1 MSKKETQNIEEQKE
15 KVVTKY
21 DLKMQRRAEEKAKA
35 EKEKKAS
42 LITSIVIVAALVCF
56 MASFPIRSYL
66 TVHGTYIKVA
76 GEKVSRLEF
85 DYHYNM
91 ALNNYMNQYG
101 TYLSYMGLDLTGD
114 LSTQMYSDTLSF
126 KDFFEKMAVENIIQ
140 TKALKAEAKA
150 AGFTYDA
157 TKDYEDYLN
166 YVAQAAEAAGMTEK
180 QFVQENF
187 GTYATISRLK
197 PIIMENLE
205 SSGYYN
211 SVSDEKMPSDED
223 AESYYAE
230 NKDSYDS
237 IDYRMTLINAELPTE
252 PTELADKTEEAAT
265 TESTTDSTSTD
276 ASAES
281 TTEDAAYEPSE
292 AEIAYAM
299 EQAKEEAE
307 DALKTIQTAGELHE
321 NAKRTSLSSVT
332 REWLFDESRKAG
344 DTTIIEDENNN
355 RYYVLAFEKR
365 YLDETPTVDVRAI
378 ILSNDGDVSADSV
391 LEEWQNGAATEDSFA
406 ELADKYNTASTTTSE
421 GGLFEALSVSSLS
434 DELKDWMAD
443 SSRAQGDTA
452 VIAPE
457 GESYS
462 YVLYFIGTNE
472 AEWMNSIKNTLLT
485 DIMSDYLEEI
495 TANYS
500 VEDPKNN
507 LNYLAVEAAESAAA
521 AAESESASTEI
532 DSADTTDASTE
543 SGSTDTTDASTE
555 SSSAAQ

>member
-1 MSKKETQNIEEQKE
+1 MSKKESQNIEEQKE

-21 DLKMQRRAEEKAKA
+21 DLKMKKRAEEKARAK
-35 EKEKKAS
+35 KEKQVS
-42 LITSIVIVAALVCF
+42 LITSILIVAALVCF

-66 TVHGTYIKVA
+66 TVHGTYVKVA
-76 GEKVSRLEF
+76 GENISRLEF
-85 DYHYNM
+85 DYNYNM

-114 LSTQMYSDTLSF
+114 LSTQMYSDSLTF

-166 YVAQAAEAAGMTEK
+166 YVSQAAEAAGMTEK

-187 GTYATISRLK
+187 GAYATTSRLK
-197 PIIMENLE
+197 PIVMENLE
-205 SSGYYN
+205 SSAYYD

-223 AESYYAE
+223 AENYYAE

-237 IDYRMTLINAELPTE
+237 IDYRMTVINAELPTE
-252 PTELADKTEEAAT
+252 PTDLADKTEDT
-265 TESTTDSTSTD
+265 TTTDNTTGSTSTD
-276 ASAES
+276 S
-281 TTEDAAYEPSE
+281 TTGTDTTTYEPSE

-299 EQAKEEAE
+299 EQAKAEA
-307 DALKTIQTAGELHE
+307 DTALKSIAKDGELKE
-321 NAKRTSLSSVT
+321 NAKRTSLASVT

-344 DTTIIEDENNN
+344 DTTVIEDETNN

-365 YLDETPTVDVRAI
+365 YLDETPTVDVRAV

-391 LEEWQNGAATEDSFA
+391 LEEWKSGAATEDSFA

-421 GGLFEALSVSSLS
+421 GGLFEALSVSNVS
-434 DELKDWMAD
+434 DELKDWMTD
-443 SSRAQGDTA
+443 SSRVQGDTA

-457 GESYS
+457 GESYT
-462 YVLYFIGTNE
+462 YVVYFIGTNE
-472 AEWMNSIKNTLLT
+472 AEWMKSIKNTLLT
-485 DIMSDYLEEI
+485 DIMADYLEEI

-500 VEDPKNN
+500 VEDSRNN
-507 LNYLAVEAAESAAA
+507 LNYLKVEAAESAAA
-521 AAESESASTEI
+521 AASESASAE
-532 DSADTTDASTE
+532 TDASTE

>member
-1 MSKKETQNIEEQKE
+1 MSKKESQNIEEQKE

-21 DLKMQRRAEEKAKA
+21 DLKMQKRAEEKARAK
-35 EKEKKAS
+35 KEKQVS
-42 LITSIVIVAALVCF
+42 LITSILIVAALVCF

-66 TVHGTYIKVA
+66 TVHGTYVKVA
-76 GEKVSRLEF
+76 GENISRLEF
-85 DYHYNM
+85 DYNYNM

-114 LSTQMYSDTLSF
+114 LSTQMYSDSLTF

-166 YVAQAAEAAGMTEK
+166 YVSQAAEAAGMTEK

-187 GTYATISRLK
+187 GAYATTSRLK
-197 PIIMENLE
+197 PIVMENLE
-205 SSGYYN
+205 SSAYYD

-223 AESYYAE
+223 AENYYAE

-237 IDYRMTLINAELPTE
+237 IDYRMTVINAELPTE
-252 PTELADKTEEAAT
+252 PTDLADKTEDT
-265 TESTTDSTSTD
+265 TTTDNTTGSTSTD
-276 ASAES
+276 S
-281 TTEDAAYEPSE
+281 TTGTDTTTYEPSE

-299 EQAKEEAE
+299 EQAKAEA
-307 DALKTIQTAGELHE
+307 DTALKSIAKDGELKE
-321 NAKRTSLSSVT
+321 NAKRTSLASVT

-344 DTTIIEDENNN
+344 DTTVIEDETNN

-365 YLDETPTVDVRAI
+365 YLDETPTVDVRAV

-391 LEEWQNGAATEDSFA
+391 LEEWKSGAATEDSFA

-421 GGLFEALSVSSLS
+421 GGLFEALSVSNVS
-434 DELKDWMAD
+434 DELKDWMTD
-443 SSRAQGDTA
+443 SSRVQGDTA

-457 GESYS
+457 GESYT
-462 YVLYFIGTNE
+462 YVVYFIGTNE
-472 AEWMNSIKNTLLT
+472 AEWMKSIKNTLLT
-485 DIMSDYLEEI
+485 DIMADYLEEI

-500 VEDPKNN
+500 VEDSRNN
-507 LNYLAVEAAESAAA
+507 LNYLKVEAAESAAA
-521 AAESESASTEI
+521 AASESASTE
-532 DSADTTDASTE
+532 TDASTE

>member
-1 MSKKETQNIEEQKE
+1 MSKKESQNIEEQKE

-21 DLKMQRRAEEKAKA
+21 DLKMQKRAEEKAKA
-35 EKEKKAS
+35 KKEKQVS
-42 LITSIVIVAALVCF
+42 LITSILIVAALVCF

-66 TVHGTYIKVA
+66 TVHGTYVKVA
-76 GEKVSRLEF
+76 GENISRLEF
-85 DYHYNM
+85 DYNYNM

-114 LSTQMYSDTLSF
+114 LSTQMYSDSLTF

-166 YVAQAAEAAGMTEK
+166 YVSQAAEAAGMTEK

-187 GTYATISRLK
+187 GTYATTSRLK
-197 PIIMENLE
+197 PIVMENLE
-205 SSGYYN
+205 SSAYYD

-223 AESYYAE
+223 AENYYAE

-237 IDYRMTLINAELPTE
+237 IDYRMTVINAELPTE
-252 PTELADKTEEAAT
+252 PTDLADKTEDTAT
-265 TESTTDSTSTD
+265 TDNTTGSTSTD
-276 ASAES
+276 S
-281 TTEDAAYEPSE
+281 TTGTDTTTYEPSE

-299 EQAKEEAE
+299 EQAKAEA
-307 DALKTIQTAGELHE
+307 DTALKSIAKDGELRE
-321 NAKRTSLSSVT
+321 NAKRTSLASVT

-365 YLDETPTVDVRAI
+365 YLDETPTVDVRAV

-391 LEEWQNGAATEDSFA
+391 LEEWKNGAATEDSFA

-421 GGLFEALSVSSLS
+421 GGLFEALSVSNVS
-434 DELKDWMAD
+434 DELKDWMTD
-443 SSRAQGDTA
+443 SSRVQGDTA

-457 GESYS
+457 GESYT

-472 AEWMNSIKNTLLT
+472 AEWMKSIKNTLLT
-485 DIMSDYLEEI
+485 DIMANYLEEI

-500 VEDPKNN
+500 VEDSKNN
-507 LNYLAVEAAESAAA
+507 LNYLKVDAAESAAA
-521 AAESESASTEI
+521 AASESASTE
-532 DSADTTDASTE
+532 TDASTE

>member
-1 MSKKETQNIEEQKE
+1 MSKKESQNIEEQKE

-21 DLKMQRRAEEKAKA
+21 DLKMQKRAEEKARAK
-35 EKEKKAS
+35 KEKQVS
-42 LITSIVIVAALVCF
+42 LITSILIVAALVCF

-66 TVHGTYIKVA
+66 TVHGTYVKVA
-76 GEKVSRLEF
+76 GENISRLEF
-85 DYHYNM
+85 DYNYNM

-114 LSTQMYSDTLSF
+114 LSTQMYSDSLTF

-166 YVAQAAEAAGMTEK
+166 YVSQAAEAAGMTEK

-187 GTYATISRLK
+187 GAYATTSRLK
-197 PIIMENLE
+197 PIVMENLE
-205 SSGYYN
+205 SSAYYD

-223 AESYYAE
+223 AENYYAE

-237 IDYRMTLINAELPTE
+237 IDYRMTVINAELPTE
-252 PTELADKTEEAAT
+252 PTDLADKTEDT
-265 TESTTDSTSTD
+265 TTTDNTTGSTSTD
-276 ASAES
+276 S
-281 TTEDAAYEPSE
+281 TTGTDTTTYEPSE

-299 EQAKEEAE
+299 EQAKAEA
-307 DALKTIQTAGELHE
+307 DTALKSIAKDGELKE
-321 NAKRTSLSSVT
+321 NAKRTSLASVT

-344 DTTIIEDENNN
+344 DTTVIEDENNN

-365 YLDETPTVDVRAI
+365 YLDETPTVDVRAV

-391 LEEWQNGAATEDSFA
+391 LEEWKSGAATEDSFA

-421 GGLFEALSVSSLS
+421 GGLFEALSVSNVS
-434 DELKDWMAD
+434 DELKDWMTD
-443 SSRAQGDTA
+443 SSRVNGDTA

-457 GESYS
+457 GESYT
-462 YVLYFIGTNE
+462 YVVYFIGTNE
-472 AEWMNSIKNTLLT
+472 AEWMKSIKNTLLT
-485 DIMSDYLEEI
+485 DIMADYLEEI

-500 VEDPKNN
+500 VEDSRNN
-507 LNYLAVEAAESAAA
+507 LNYLKVEAAESAAA
-521 AAESESASTEI
+521 AASESASAE
-532 DSADTTDASTE
+532 TDASTE

>member
-1 MSKKETQNIEEQKE
+1 MSKKESQNIEEQKE

-21 DLKMQRRAEEKAKA
+21 DLKMQKRAEEKARAK
-35 EKEKKAS
+35 KEKQVS
-42 LITSIVIVAALVCF
+42 LITSILIVAALVCF

-66 TVHGTYIKVA
+66 TVHGTYVKVA
-76 GEKVSRLEF
+76 GENISRLEF
-85 DYHYNM
+85 DYNYNM

-114 LSTQMYSDTLSF
+114 LSTQMYSDSLTF

-166 YVAQAAEAAGMTEK
+166 YVSQAAEAAGMTEK

-187 GTYATISRLK
+187 GAYATTSRLK
-197 PIIMENLE
+197 PIVMENLE
-205 SSGYYN
+205 SSAYYD

-223 AESYYAE
+223 AENYYAE

-237 IDYRMTLINAELPTE
+237 IDYRMTVFNAELPTE
-252 PTELADKTEEAAT
+252 PTDLADKTEDT
-265 TESTTDSTSTD
+265 TTTDNTTGSTSTD
-276 ASAES
+276 S
-281 TTEDAAYEPSE
+281 TTGTDTTTTYEPSE

-299 EQAKEEAE
+299 EQAKAEA
-307 DALKTIQTAGELHE
+307 DTALKSIAKDGELKE
-321 NAKRTSLSSVT
+321 NAKRTSLASVT

-344 DTTIIEDENNN
+344 DTTVIEDENNN

-365 YLDETPTVDVRAI
+365 YLDETPTVDVRAV

-391 LEEWQNGAATEDSFA
+391 LEEWKSGAATEDSFA

-421 GGLFEALSVSSLS
+421 GGLFEALSVSNVS
-434 DELKDWMAD
+434 DELKDWMTD
-443 SSRAQGDTA
+443 SSRVQGDTA

-457 GESYS
+457 GESYT
-462 YVLYFIGTNE
+462 YVVYFIGTNE
-472 AEWMNSIKNTLLT
+472 AEWMKSIKNTLLT
-485 DIMSDYLEEI
+485 DIMADYLEEI

-500 VEDPKNN
+500 VEDSRNN
-507 LNYLAVEAAESAAA
+507 LNYLKVEAAESAAA
-521 AAESESASTEI
+521 AASESASAE
-532 DSADTTDASTE
+532 TDASTE

>member
-1 MSKKETQNIEEQKE
+1 MSKKESQNIEEQKE

-21 DLKMQRRAEEKAKA
+21 DLKMQKRAEEKARAK
-35 EKEKKAS
+35 KEKQVS
-42 LITSIVIVAALVCF
+42 LITSILIVAALVCF

-66 TVHGTYIKVA
+66 TIHGTYVKVA
-76 GEKVSRLEF
+76 GENISRLEF
-85 DYHYNM
+85 DYNYNM

-101 TYLSYMGLDLTGD
+101 TYLSYMDLTGD
-114 LSTQMYSDTLSF
+114 LSTQMYSDSLTF

-166 YVAQAAEAAGMTEK
+166 YVSQAAEAAGMTEK

-187 GTYATISRLK
+187 GAYATTSRLK
-197 PIIMENLE
+197 PIVMENLE
-205 SSGYYN
+205 SSAYYD

-223 AESYYAE
+223 AENYYAE

-237 IDYRMTLINAELPTE
+237 IDYRMTVINAELPTE
-252 PTELADKTEEAAT
+252 PTDLADKTEDT
-265 TESTTDSTSTD
+265 TTTDNTTGSTSTD
-276 ASAES
+276 S
-281 TTEDAAYEPSE
+281 TTGTDTTTYEPSE
-292 AEIAYAM
+292 AELAYAM
-299 EQAKEEAE
+299 EQAKAEA
-307 DALKTIQTAGELHE
+307 DTALKSIAKDGELKE
-321 NAKRTSLSSVT
+321 NAKRTSLASVT
-332 REWLFDESRKAG
+332 REWLFDESRKVG
-344 DTTIIEDENNN
+344 DTTVIEDETNN

-365 YLDETPTVDVRAI
+365 YLDETPTVDVRAV

-391 LEEWQNGAATEDSFA
+391 LEEWKSGAATEDSFA

-421 GGLFEALSVSSLS
+421 GGLFEALSVSNVS
-434 DELKDWMAD
+434 DELKDWMTD
-443 SSRAQGDTA
+443 SSRVQGDTA

-457 GESYS
+457 GESYT
-462 YVLYFIGTNE
+462 YVVYFIGTNE
-472 AEWMNSIKNTLLT
+472 AEWMKSIKNTLLT
-485 DIMSDYLEEI
+485 DIMADYLEEI

-500 VEDPKNN
+500 VEDSRNN
-507 LNYLAVEAAESAAA
+507 LNYLKVEAAESAAA
-521 AAESESASTEI
+521 AASESASAE
-532 DSADTTDASTE
+532 TDASTE

>member
-1 MSKKETQNIEEQKE
+1 MSKKESQNIEEQKE

-21 DLKMQRRAEEKAKA
+21 DLKMQKRAEEKARAK
-35 EKEKKAS
+35 KEKQVS
-42 LITSIVIVAALVCF
+42 LITSILIVAALVCF

-66 TVHGTYIKVA
+66 TVHGTYVKVA
-76 GEKVSRLEF
+76 GENISRLEF
-85 DYHYNM
+85 DYNYNM

-114 LSTQMYSDTLSF
+114 LSTQMYSDSLTF

-166 YVAQAAEAAGMTEK
+166 YVSQAAEAAGMTEK

-187 GTYATISRLK
+187 GAYATTSRLK
-197 PIIMENLE
+197 PIVMENLE
-205 SSGYYN
+205 SSAYYD
-211 SVSDEKMPSDED
+211 SVSDGKMPSDED
-223 AESYYAE
+223 AENYYAE

-237 IDYRMTLINAELPTE
+237 IDYRMTVINAELPTE
-252 PTELADKTEEAAT
+252 PTDLADKTEDT
-265 TESTTDSTSTD
+265 TTTDNTTGSTSTD
-276 ASAES
+276 S
-281 TTEDAAYEPSE
+281 TTGTDTTTYEPSE

-299 EQAKEEAE
+299 EQAKAEA
-307 DALKTIQTAGELHE
+307 DTALKSIAKDGELKE
-321 NAKRTSLSSVT
+321 NAKRTSLASVT

-344 DTTIIEDENNN
+344 DTTVIEDETNN

-365 YLDETPTVDVRAI
+365 YLDETPTVDVRAV

-391 LEEWQNGAATEDSFA
+391 LEEWKSGAATEDSFA
-406 ELADKYNTASTTTSE
+406 ELADKYNTASATTSE
-421 GGLFEALSVSSLS
+421 GGLFEALSVSNVS
-434 DELKDWMAD
+434 DELKDWMTD
-443 SSRAQGDTA
+443 SSRVQGDTA

-457 GESYS
+457 GESYT
-462 YVLYFIGTNE
+462 YVVYFIGTNE
-472 AEWMNSIKNTLLT
+472 AEWMKSIKNTLLT
-485 DIMSDYLEEI
+485 DIMADYLEEI

-500 VEDPKNN
+500 VEDSRNN
-507 LNYLAVEAAESAAA
+507 LNYLKVEAAESAAA
-521 AAESESASTEI
+521 AASESASAE
-532 DSADTTDASTE
+532 TDASTE

>member
-1 MSKKETQNIEEQKE
+1 MSKKESQNIEEQKE
-15 KVVTKY
+15 KAVTKY
-21 DLKMQRRAEEKAKA
+21 DLKMQKRAEEKARAK
-35 EKEKKAS
+35 KEKQVS
-42 LITSIVIVAALVCF
+42 LITSILIVAALVCF

-66 TVHGTYIKVA
+66 TVHGTYVKVA
-76 GEKVSRLEF
+76 GENISRLEF
-85 DYHYNM
+85 DYNYNM

-114 LSTQMYSDTLSF
+114 LSTQMYSDSLTF

-166 YVAQAAEAAGMTEK
+166 YVSQAAEAAGMTEK

-187 GTYATISRLK
+187 GAYATTSRLK
-197 PIIMENLE
+197 PIVMENLE
-205 SSGYYN
+205 SSAYYD

-223 AESYYAE
+223 AENYYAE

-237 IDYRMTLINAELPTE
+237 IDYRMTVINAELPTE
-252 PTELADKTEEAAT
+252 PTDLADKTEDT
-265 TESTTDSTSTD
+265 TTTDNTTGSTSTD
-276 ASAES
+276 S
-281 TTEDAAYEPSE
+281 TTGTDTTTYEPSE

-299 EQAKEEAE
+299 EQAKAEA
-307 DALKTIQTAGELHE
+307 DTALKSIAKDGELKE
-321 NAKRTSLSSVT
+321 NAKRTSLASVT

-344 DTTIIEDENNN
+344 DTTVIEDETNN

-365 YLDETPTVDVRAI
+365 YLDETPTVDVRAV

-391 LEEWQNGAATEDSFA
+391 LEEWKSGVATEDSFA

-421 GGLFEALSVSSLS
+421 GGLFEALSVSNVS
-434 DELKDWMAD
+434 DELKDWMTD
-443 SSRAQGDTA
+443 SSRVQGDTA

-457 GESYS
+457 GESYT
-462 YVLYFIGTNE
+462 YVVYFIGTNE
-472 AEWMNSIKNTLLT
+472 AEWMKSIKNTLLT
-485 DIMSDYLEEI
+485 DIMADYLEEI

-500 VEDPKNN
+500 VEDSRNN
-507 LNYLAVEAAESAAA
+507 LNYLKVEAAESAAA
-521 AAESESASTEI
+521 AASESASAE
-532 DSADTTDASTE
+532 TDASTE

>member
-1 MSKKETQNIEEQKE
+1 MSKKESQNIEEQKE
-15 KVVTKY
+15 KAVTKY
-21 DLKMQRRAEEKAKA
+21 DLKMQKRAEEKARAK
-35 EKEKKAS
+35 KEKQVS
-42 LITSIVIVAALVCF
+42 LITSILIVAALVCF

-66 TVHGTYIKVA
+66 TVHGTYVKVA
-76 GEKVSRLEF
+76 GENISRLEF
-85 DYHYNM
+85 DYNYNM

-114 LSTQMYSDTLSF
+114 LSTQMYSDSLTF

-166 YVAQAAEAAGMTEK
+166 YVSQAAEAAGMTEK

-187 GTYATISRLK
+187 GAYATTSRLK
-197 PIIMENLE
+197 PIVMENLE
-205 SSGYYN
+205 SSAYYD

-223 AESYYAE
+223 AENYYAE

-237 IDYRMTLINAELPTE
+237 IDYRMTVINAELPTE
-252 PTELADKTEEAAT
+252 PTDLADKTEDT
-265 TESTTDSTSTD
+265 TTTDNTTGSTSTD
-276 ASAES
+276 S
-281 TTEDAAYEPSE
+281 TTGTDTTTYEPSE

-299 EQAKEEAE
+299 EQAKAEA
-307 DALKTIQTAGELHE
+307 DTALKSIAKDGELKE
-321 NAKRTSLSSVT
+321 NAKRTSLASVT

-344 DTTIIEDENNN
+344 DTTVIEDETNN

-365 YLDETPTVDVRAI
+365 YLDETPTVDVRAV

-391 LEEWQNGAATEDSFA
+391 LEEWKSGAATEDSFA

-421 GGLFEALSVSSLS
+421 GGLFEALSVSNVS
-434 DELKDWMAD
+434 DELKDWMTD
-443 SSRAQGDTA
+443 TSRVQGDTA

-457 GESYS
+457 GESYT
-462 YVLYFIGTNE
+462 YVVYFIGTNE
-472 AEWMNSIKNTLLT
+472 AEWMKSIKNTLLT
-485 DIMSDYLEEI
+485 DIMADYLEEI

-500 VEDPKNN
+500 VEDSRNN
-507 LNYLAVEAAESAAA
+507 LNYLKVEAAESAAA
-521 AAESESASTEI
+521 AASESASAE
-532 DSADTTDASTE
+532 TDASTE

>member
-1 MSKKETQNIEEQKE
+1 MSKKESQNIEEQKE

-21 DLKMQRRAEEKAKA
+21 DLKMQKRAEEKARAK
-35 EKEKKAS
+35 KEKQVS
-42 LITSIVIVAALVCF
+42 LITSILIVAALVCF

-66 TVHGTYIKVA
+66 TVHGTYVKVA
-76 GEKVSRLEF
+76 GENISRLEF
-85 DYHYNM
+85 DYNYNM

-114 LSTQMYSDTLSF
+114 LSTQMYSDSLTF

-166 YVAQAAEAAGMTEK
+166 YVSQAAEAAGMTEK

-187 GTYATISRLK
+187 GAYATTSRLK
-197 PIIMENLE
+197 PIVMENLE
-205 SSGYYN
+205 SSAYYD

-223 AESYYAE
+223 AENYYAE

-237 IDYRMTLINAELPTE
+237 IDYRMTVINAELPTE
-252 PTELADKTEEAAT
+252 PTDLADKTEDT
-265 TESTTDSTSTD
+265 TTTDNTTGSTSTD
-276 ASAES
+276 S
-281 TTEDAAYEPSE
+281 TTGTDTTTYEPSE

-299 EQAKEEAE
+299 EQAKAEA
-307 DALKTIQTAGELHE
+307 DTALKSIAKDGELKE
-321 NAKRTSLSSVT
+321 NAKRTSLASVT

-344 DTTIIEDENNN
+344 DTTVIEDETNN

-365 YLDETPTVDVRAI
+365 YLDETPTVDVRAV

-391 LEEWQNGAATEDSFA
+391 LEEWKSGAATEDSFA

-421 GGLFEALSVSSLS
+421 GGLFEALSVSNVS
-434 DELKDWMAD
+434 DELKDWMTD
-443 SSRAQGDTA
+443 SSRVQGDTA

-457 GESYS
+457 GESYT
-462 YVLYFIGTNE
+462 YVVYFIGTNE
-472 AEWMNSIKNTLLT
+472 AEWMKSIKNTLLT
-485 DIMSDYLEEI
+485 DIMADYLEEI

-500 VEDPKNN
+500 VEDSRNN
-507 LNYLAVEAAESAAA
+507 LNYLKVEAAESAAA
-521 AAESESASTEI
+521 AASESASAE
-532 DSADTTDASTE
+532 TDASTE
-543 SGSTDTTDASTE
+543 SGSADTTDASTE

>member
-1 MSKKETQNIEEQKE
+1 MSKKESQNIEEQKE
-15 KVVTKY
+15 KAVTKY
-21 DLKMQRRAEEKAKA
+21 DLKMQKRAEEKARAK
-35 EKEKKAS
+35 KEKQIS
-42 LITSIVIVAALVCF
+42 LITSILIVAALVCF

-66 TVHGTYIKVA
+66 TVHGTYVKVA
-76 GEKVSRLEF
+76 GENISRLEF
-85 DYHYNM
+85 DYNYNM

-114 LSTQMYSDTLSF
+114 LSTQMYSDSLTF

-166 YVAQAAEAAGMTEK
+166 YVSQAAEAAGMTEK

-187 GTYATISRLK
+187 GAYATTSRLK
-197 PIIMENLE
+197 PIVMENLE
-205 SSGYYN
+205 SSAYYD

-223 AESYYAE
+223 AENYYAE

-237 IDYRMTLINAELPTE
+237 IDYRMTVINAELPTE
-252 PTELADKTEEAAT
+252 PTDLADKTEDT
-265 TESTTDSTSTD
+265 TTTDNTTGSTSTD
-276 ASAES
+276 S
-281 TTEDAAYEPSE
+281 TTGTDTTTYEPSE

-299 EQAKEEAE
+299 EQAKAEA
-307 DALKTIQTAGELHE
+307 DTALKSIAKDGELKE
-321 NAKRTSLSSVT
+321 NAKRTSLASVT

-344 DTTIIEDENNN
+344 DTTVIEDETNN

-365 YLDETPTVDVRAI
+365 YLDETPTVDVRAV

-391 LEEWQNGAATEDSFA
+391 LEEWKSGAATEDSFA

-421 GGLFEALSVSSLS
+421 GGLFEALSVSNVS
-434 DELKDWMAD
+434 DELKDWMTD
-443 SSRAQGDTA
+443 SSRVQGDTA

-457 GESYS
+457 GESYT
-462 YVLYFIGTNE
+462 YVVYFIGTNE
-472 AEWMNSIKNTLLT
+472 AEWMKSIKNTLLT
-485 DIMSDYLEEI
+485 DIMADYLEEI

-500 VEDPKNN
+500 VEDSRNN
-507 LNYLAVEAAESAAA
+507 LNYLKVEAAESAAA
-521 AAESESASTEI
+521 AASESASAE
-532 DSADTTDASTE
+532 TDASTE

>member
-1 MSKKETQNIEEQKE
+1 MSKKESQNIEEQKE

-21 DLKMQRRAEEKAKA
+21 DLKMQKRAEEKARAK
-35 EKEKKAS
+35 KEKQVS
-42 LITSIVIVAALVCF
+42 LITSILIVAALVCF

-66 TVHGTYIKVA
+66 TVHGTYVKVA
-76 GEKVSRLEF
+76 GENISRLEF
-85 DYHYNM
+85 DYNYNM

-114 LSTQMYSDTLSF
+114 LSTQMYSDSLTF

-166 YVAQAAEAAGMTEK
+166 YVSQAAEAAGMTEK

-187 GTYATISRLK
+187 GAYATTSRLK
-197 PIIMENLE
+197 PIVMENLE
-205 SSGYYN
+205 SSAYYD

-223 AESYYAE
+223 AENYYAE

-237 IDYRMTLINAELPTE
+237 IDYRMTVINAELPTE
-252 PTELADKTEEAAT
+252 PTDLADKTEDT
-265 TESTTDSTSTD
+265 TTTDNTTGSTSTD
-276 ASAES
+276 S
-281 TTEDAAYEPSE
+281 TTGTDTTTYEPSE

-299 EQAKEEAE
+299 EQAKAEA
-307 DALKTIQTAGELHE
+307 DTALKSIAKDGELKE
-321 NAKRTSLSSVT
+321 NAKRTSLASVT

-344 DTTIIEDENNN
+344 DTTVIEDETNN

-365 YLDETPTVDVRAI
+365 YLDETPTVDVRAV

-391 LEEWQNGAATEDSFA
+391 LEEWKSGAATEDSFA

-421 GGLFEALSVSSLS
+421 GGLFEALSVGNVS
-434 DELKDWMAD
+434 DELKDWMTD
-443 SSRAQGDTA
+443 SSRVQGDTA

-457 GESYS
+457 GESYT
-462 YVLYFIGTNE
+462 YVVYFIGTNE
-472 AEWMNSIKNTLLT
+472 AEWMKSIKNTLLT
-485 DIMSDYLEEI
+485 DIMADYLEEI

-500 VEDPKNN
+500 VEDSRNN
-507 LNYLAVEAAESAAA
+507 LNYLKVEAAESAAA
-521 AAESESASTEI
+521 AASESASTE
-532 DSADTTDASTE
+532 TDASTE

>member
-1 MSKKETQNIEEQKE
+1 MSKKESQNIEEQKE
-15 KVVTKY
+15 KAVTKY
-21 DLKMQRRAEEKAKA
+21 DLKMQKRAEEKARAK
-35 EKEKKAS
+35 KEKQVS
-42 LITSIVIVAALVCF
+42 LITSILIVAALVCF

-66 TVHGTYIKVA
+66 TVHGTYVKVA
-76 GEKVSRLEF
+76 GENISRLEF
-85 DYHYNM
+85 DYNYNM

-114 LSTQMYSDTLSF
+114 LSTQMYSDSLTF

-166 YVAQAAEAAGMTEK
+166 YVSQAAEAAGMTEK

-187 GTYATISRLK
+187 GAYATTSRLK
-197 PIIMENLE
+197 PIVMENLE
-205 SSGYYN
+205 SSAYYD

-223 AESYYAE
+223 AENYYAE

-237 IDYRMTLINAELPTE
+237 IDYRMTVINAELPTE
-252 PTELADKTEEAAT
+252 PTDLADKTEDT
-265 TESTTDSTSTD
+265 TTTDNTTGSTSTD
-276 ASAES
+276 S
-281 TTEDAAYEPSE
+281 TTGTDTTTYEPSE

-299 EQAKEEAE
+299 EQAKAEA
-307 DALKTIQTAGELHE
+307 DTALKSIAKDGELKE
-321 NAKRTSLSSVT
+321 NAKRTSLASVT

-344 DTTIIEDENNN
+344 DTTVIEDETNN

-365 YLDETPTVDVRAI
+365 YLDETPTVDVRAV

-391 LEEWQNGAATEDSFA
+391 LEEWKSGAATEDSFA

-421 GGLFEALSVSSLS
+421 GGLFEALSVSNVS
-434 DELKDWMAD
+434 DELKDWMTD
-443 SSRAQGDTA
+443 TSRVQGDTA

-457 GESYS
+457 GESYT
-462 YVLYFIGTNE
+462 YVVYFIGTNE
-472 AEWMNSIKNTLLT
+472 AEWMKNIKNTLLT
-485 DIMSDYLEEI
+485 DIMADYLEEI

-500 VEDPKNN
+500 VEDSKNN
-507 LNYLAVEAAESAAA
+507 LNYLRVEAAESAAA
-521 AAESESASTEI
+521 AASESASAE
-532 DSADTTDASTE
+532 TDASTE
-543 SGSTDTTDASTE
+543 SGSADTTDASTE

>member
-1 MSKKETQNIEEQKE
+1 MSKKESQNIEEQKE

-21 DLKMQRRAEEKAKA
+21 DLKMQKRAEEKARAK
-35 EKEKKAS
+35 KEKQVS
-42 LITSIVIVAALVCF
+42 LITSILIVAALVCF

-66 TVHGTYIKVA
+66 TVHGTYVKVA
-76 GEKVSRLEF
+76 GENISRLEF
-85 DYHYNM
+85 DYNYNM

-114 LSTQMYSDTLSF
+114 LSTQMYSDSLTF

-166 YVAQAAEAAGMTEK
+166 YVSQAAEAAGMTEK

-187 GTYATISRLK
+187 GAYATTSRLK
-197 PIIMENLE
+197 PIVMENLE
-205 SSGYYN
+205 SSAYYD

-223 AESYYAE
+223 AENYYAE

-237 IDYRMTLINAELPTE
+237 IDYRMTVINAELPTE
-252 PTELADKTEEAAT
+252 PTDLADKTEDT
-265 TESTTDSTSTD
+265 TTTDNTTGSTSTD
-276 ASAES
+276 S
-281 TTEDAAYEPSE
+281 TTGTDTTTYEPSE

-299 EQAKEEAE
+299 EQAKAEA
-307 DALKTIQTAGELHE
+307 DTALKSIAKDGELKE
-321 NAKRTSLSSVT
+321 NAKRTSLASVT

-344 DTTIIEDENNN
+344 DTTVIEDETNN

-365 YLDETPTVDVRAI
+365 YLDETPTVDVRAV

-391 LEEWQNGAATEDSFA
+391 LEEWKSGAATEDSFA
-406 ELADKYNTASTTTSE
+406 ELADKYNTASATTSE
-421 GGLFEALSVSSLS
+421 GGLFEALSVSNVS
-434 DELKDWMAD
+434 DELKDWMTD
-443 SSRAQGDTA
+443 SSRVQGDTA

-457 GESYS
+457 GESYT
-462 YVLYFIGTNE
+462 YVVYFIGTNE
-472 AEWMNSIKNTLLT
+472 AEWMKSIKNTLLT
-485 DIMSDYLEEI
+485 DIMADYLEEI

-500 VEDPKNN
+500 VEDSRNN
-507 LNYLAVEAAESAAA
+507 LNYLKVEAAESAAA
-521 AAESESASTEI
+521 AASESASAE
-532 DSADTTDASTE
+532 TDASTE

>member
-1 MSKKETQNIEEQKE
+1 MSKKESQNIEEQKE

-21 DLKMQRRAEEKAKA
+21 DLKMQKRAEEKARAK
-35 EKEKKAS
+35 KEKQVS
-42 LITSIVIVAALVCF
+42 LITSILIVAALVCF

-66 TVHGTYIKVA
+66 TVHGTYVKVA
-76 GEKVSRLEF
+76 GENISRLEF
-85 DYHYNM
+85 DYNYNM

-114 LSTQMYSDTLSF
+114 LSTQMYSDSLTF

-166 YVAQAAEAAGMTEK
+166 YVSQAAEAAGMTEK

-187 GTYATISRLK
+187 GAYATTSRLK
-197 PIIMENLE
+197 PIVMENLE
-205 SSGYYN
+205 SSAYYD

-223 AESYYAE
+223 AENYYAE

-237 IDYRMTLINAELPTE
+237 IDYRMTVINAELPTE
-252 PTELADKTEEAAT
+252 PTDLADKTEDT
-265 TESTTDSTSTD
+265 TTTDNTTDSTSTD
-276 ASAES
+276 S
-281 TTEDAAYEPSE
+281 TTGTDTTTYEPSE

-299 EQAKEEAE
+299 EQAKAEA
-307 DALKTIQTAGELHE
+307 DTALKSIAKDGELKE
-321 NAKRTSLSSVT
+321 NAKRTSLASVT

-344 DTTIIEDENNN
+344 DTTVIEDETNN

-365 YLDETPTVDVRAI
+365 YLDETPTVDVRTV
-378 ILSNDGDVSADSV
+378 ILSNDGDVSGDSV
-391 LEEWQNGAATEDSFA
+391 LEEWKSGAATEDSFA
-406 ELADKYNTASTTTSE
+406 ELADKYNTASATTSE
-421 GGLFEALSVSSLS
+421 GGLFEALSVSNVS
-434 DELKDWMAD
+434 DELKDWMTD
-443 SSRAQGDTA
+443 SSRVQGDTA

-457 GESYS
+457 GESYT
-462 YVLYFIGTNE
+462 YVVYFIGTNE
-472 AEWMNSIKNTLLT
+472 AEWMKSIKNTLLT
-485 DIMSDYLEEI
+485 DIMADYLEEI

-500 VEDPKNN
+500 VEDSRNN
-507 LNYLAVEAAESAAA
+507 LNYLKVEAAESAAA
-521 AAESESASTEI
+521 AANESASAE
-532 DSADTTDASTE
+532 TDASTE

>member
-1 MSKKETQNIEEQKE
+1 MSKKESQNIEEQKE

-21 DLKMQRRAEEKAKA
+21 DLKMQKRAEEKARAK
-35 EKEKKAS
+35 KEKQVS
-42 LITSIVIVAALVCF
+42 LITSILIVAALVCF

-66 TVHGTYIKVA
+66 TVHGTYVKVA
-76 GEKVSRLEF
+76 GENISRLEF
-85 DYHYNM
+85 DYNYNM

-114 LSTQMYSDTLSF
+114 LSTQMYSDSLTF

-166 YVAQAAEAAGMTEK
+166 YVSQAAEAAGMTEK

-187 GTYATISRLK
+187 GAYATTSRLK
-197 PIIMENLE
+197 PIVMENLE
-205 SSGYYN
+205 SSAYYD

-223 AESYYAE
+223 AENYYAE

-237 IDYRMTLINAELPTE
+237 IDYRMTVINAELPTE
-252 PTELADKTEEAAT
+252 PTDLADKTEDT
-265 TESTTDSTSTD
+265 TTTDNTTGSTSTD
-276 ASAES
+276 S
-281 TTEDAAYEPSE
+281 TTGTDTTTYEPSE

-299 EQAKEEAE
+299 EQAKAEA
-307 DALKTIQTAGELHE
+307 DTALKSIAKDGELKE
-321 NAKRTSLSSVT
+321 NAKRTSLASVT

-344 DTTIIEDENNN
+344 DTTVIEDETNN

-365 YLDETPTVDVRAI
+365 YLDETPTVDVRAV

-391 LEEWQNGAATEDSFA
+391 LEEWKSGAATEDSFA

-421 GGLFEALSVSSLS
+421 GGLFEALSVSNVS
-434 DELKDWMAD
+434 DELKDWMTD
-443 SSRAQGDTA
+443 SSRVQGDTA

-457 GESYS
+457 GESYT
-462 YVLYFIGTNE
+462 YVVYFIGTNE
-472 AEWMNSIKNTLLT
+472 AEWMKSIKNTLLT
-485 DIMSDYLEEI
+485 DIMADYLEEI

-500 VEDPKNN
+500 VEDSRNN
-507 LNYLAVEAAESAAA
+507 LNYLKVEAAESAAA
-521 AAESESASTEI
+521 AANESASAE
-532 DSADTTDASTE
+532 TDASTE

>member
-1 MSKKETQNIEEQKE
+1 MSKKESQNIEEQKE

-21 DLKMQRRAEEKAKA
+21 DLKMQKRAEEKARAK
-35 EKEKKAS
+35 KEKQVS
-42 LITSIVIVAALVCF
+42 LITSILIVAALVCF

-66 TVHGTYIKVA
+66 TVHGTYVKVA
-76 GEKVSRLEF
+76 GENISRLEF
-85 DYHYNM
+85 DYNYNM

-114 LSTQMYSDTLSF
+114 LSTQMYSDSLTF

-166 YVAQAAEAAGMTEK
+166 YVSRAAEAAGMTEK

-187 GTYATISRLK
+187 GAYATTSRLK
-197 PIIMENLE
+197 PIVMENLE
-205 SSGYYN
+205 SSAYYD
-211 SVSDEKMPSDED
+211 SVSDGKMPSDED
-223 AESYYAE
+223 AENYYAE

-237 IDYRMTLINAELPTE
+237 IDYRMTVINAELPTE
-252 PTELADKTEEAAT
+252 PTDLADKTEDT
-265 TESTTDSTSTD
+265 TTTDNTTGSTSTD
-276 ASAES
+276 S
-281 TTEDAAYEPSE
+281 TTGTDTTTYEPSE

-299 EQAKEEAE
+299 EQAKAEA
-307 DALKTIQTAGELHE
+307 DTALKSIAKDGELKE
-321 NAKRTSLSSVT
+321 NAKRTSLASVT

-344 DTTIIEDENNN
+344 DTTVIEDENNN

-365 YLDETPTVDVRAI
+365 YLDETPTVDVRAV

-391 LEEWQNGAATEDSFA
+391 LEEWKSGAATEDSFA

-421 GGLFEALSVSSLS
+421 GGLFEALSVSNVS
-434 DELKDWMAD
+434 DELKDWMTD
-443 SSRAQGDTA
+443 SSRVNGDTA

-457 GESYS
+457 GESYT
-462 YVLYFIGTNE
+462 YVVYFIGTNE
-472 AEWMNSIKNTLLT
+472 AEWMKSIKNTLLT
-485 DIMSDYLEEI
+485 DIMADYLEEI

-500 VEDPKNN
+500 VEDSRNN
-507 LNYLAVEAAESAAA
+507 LNYLKVEAAESAAVA
-521 AAESESASTEI
+521 ASESASAE
-532 DSADTTDASTE
+532 TDASTE

>member
-1 MSKKETQNIEEQKE
+1 MSKKESQNIEEQKE

-21 DLKMQRRAEEKAKA
+21 DLKMQKRAEEKARAK
-35 EKEKKAS
+35 KEKQVS
-42 LITSIVIVAALVCF
+42 LITSILIVAALICF

-66 TVHGTYIKVA
+66 TVHGTYVKVA
-76 GEKVSRLEF
+76 GENISRLEF
-85 DYHYNM
+85 DYNYNM

-114 LSTQMYSDTLSF
+114 LSTQMYSDSLTF

-166 YVAQAAEAAGMTEK
+166 YVSQAAEAAGMTEK

-187 GTYATISRLK
+187 GAYATTSRLK
-197 PIIMENLE
+197 PIVMENLE
-205 SSGYYN
+205 SSAYYD

-223 AESYYAE
+223 AENYYAE

-237 IDYRMTLINAELPTE
+237 IDYRMTVINAELPTE
-252 PTELADKTEEAAT
+252 PTDLADKTEDT
-265 TESTTDSTSTD
+265 TTTDNTTGSTSTD
-276 ASAES
+276 S
-281 TTEDAAYEPSE
+281 TTGTDTTTYEPSE

-299 EQAKEEAE
+299 EQAKAEA
-307 DALKTIQTAGELHE
+307 DTALKSIAKDGELKE
-321 NAKRTSLSSVT
+321 NAKRTSLASVT

-344 DTTIIEDENNN
+344 DTTVIEDETNN

-365 YLDETPTVDVRAI
+365 YLDETPTVDVRAV

-391 LEEWQNGAATEDSFA
+391 LEEWKSGAATEDSFA
-406 ELADKYNTASTTTSE
+406 ELADKYNTASATTSE
-421 GGLFEALSVSSLS
+421 GGLFEALSVSNVS
-434 DELKDWMAD
+434 DELKDWMTD
-443 SSRAQGDTA
+443 SSRVQGDTA

-457 GESYS
+457 GESYT
-462 YVLYFIGTNE
+462 YVVYFIGTNE
-472 AEWMNSIKNTLLT
+472 AEWMKSIKNTLLA
-485 DIMSDYLEEI
+485 DIMADYLEEI

-500 VEDPKNN
+500 VEDSRNN
-507 LNYLAVEAAESAAA
+507 LNYLKVEAAESAAA
-521 AAESESASTEI
+521 AASESASAE
-532 DSADTTDASTE
+532 TDASTE

>member
-1 MSKKETQNIEEQKE
+1 MSKKESQNIEEQKE

-21 DLKMQRRAEEKAKA
+21 DLKMQKRAEEKARAK
-35 EKEKKAS
+35 KEKQVS
-42 LITSIVIVAALVCF
+42 LITSILIVAALVCF

-66 TVHGTYIKVA
+66 TVHGTYVKVA
-76 GEKVSRLEF
+76 GENISRLEF
-85 DYHYNM
+85 DYNYNM

-114 LSTQMYSDTLSF
+114 LSTQMYSDSLTF

-166 YVAQAAEAAGMTEK
+166 YVSQAAEAAGMTEK

-187 GTYATISRLK
+187 GAYATASRLK
-197 PIIMENLE
+197 PIVMENLE
-205 SSGYYN
+205 SSAYYD

-223 AESYYAE
+223 AENYYAE

-237 IDYRMTLINAELPTE
+237 IDYRMTVINAELPTE
-252 PTELADKTEEAAT
+252 PTDLADKTEDT
-265 TESTTDSTSTD
+265 TTTDNTTGSTSTD
-276 ASAES
+276 S
-281 TTEDAAYEPSE
+281 TTGTDTTTYEPSE

-299 EQAKEEAE
+299 EQAKAEA
-307 DALKTIQTAGELHE
+307 DTALKSIAKDGELKE
-321 NAKRTSLSSVT
+321 NAKRTSLASVT

-344 DTTIIEDENNN
+344 DTTVIEDEANN

-365 YLDETPTVDVRAI
+365 YLDETPTVDVRAV

-391 LEEWQNGAATEDSFA
+391 LEEWKSGAATEDSFA

-421 GGLFEALSVSSLS
+421 GGLFEALSVSNVS
-434 DELKDWMAD
+434 DELKDWMTD
-443 SSRAQGDTA
+443 TSRVQGDTA

-457 GESYS
+457 GESYT
-462 YVLYFIGTNE
+462 YVVYFIGTNE
-472 AEWMNSIKNTLLT
+472 AEWMKSIKNTLLT
-485 DIMSDYLEEI
+485 DIMADYLEEI

-500 VEDPKNN
+500 VEDSRNN
-507 LNYLAVEAAESAAA
+507 LNYLKVEAAESAAA
-521 AAESESASTEI
+521 AASESASAE
-532 DSADTTDASTE
+532 TDASTE
-543 SGSTDTTDASTE
+543 SGSADTTDASTE

>member
-1 MSKKETQNIEEQKE
+1 MSKKESQNIEEQKE

-21 DLKMQRRAEEKAKA
+21 DLKMQKRAEEKTRAK
-35 EKEKKAS
+35 KEKQVS
-42 LITSIVIVAALVCF
+42 LITSILIVAALVCF

-66 TVHGTYIKVA
+66 TVHGTYVKVA
-76 GEKVSRLEF
+76 GENISRLEF
-85 DYHYNM
+85 DYNYNM

-114 LSTQMYSDTLSF
+114 LSTQMYSDSLTF

-166 YVAQAAEAAGMTEK
+166 YVSQAAEAAGMTEK

-187 GTYATISRLK
+187 GAYATTSRLK
-197 PIIMENLE
+197 PIVMENLE
-205 SSGYYN
+205 SSAYYD

-223 AESYYAE
+223 AENYYAE

-237 IDYRMTLINAELPTE
+237 IDYRMTVINAELPTE
-252 PTELADKTEEAAT
+252 PTDLADKTEDT
-265 TESTTDSTSTD
+265 TTTDNTTGSTSTD
-276 ASAES
+276 S
-281 TTEDAAYEPSE
+281 TTGTDTTTYEPSE

-299 EQAKEEAE
+299 EQAKAEA
-307 DALKTIQTAGELHE
+307 DTALKSIAKDGELKE
-321 NAKRTSLSSVT
+321 NAKRTSLASVT

-344 DTTIIEDENNN
+344 DTTVIEDETNN

-365 YLDETPTVDVRAI
+365 YLDETPTVDVRAV

-391 LEEWQNGAATEDSFA
+391 LEEWKSGAATEDSFA

-421 GGLFEALSVSSLS
+421 GGLFEALSVSNVS
-434 DELKDWMAD
+434 DELKDWMTD
-443 SSRAQGDTA
+443 SSRVQGDTA
-452 VIAPE
+452 VIVPE
-457 GESYS
+457 GESYT
-462 YVLYFIGTNE
+462 YVVYFIGTNE
-472 AEWMNSIKNTLLT
+472 AEWMKSIKNTLLT
-485 DIMSDYLEEI
+485 DIMADYLEEI

-500 VEDPKNN
+500 VEDSRNN
-507 LNYLAVEAAESAAA
+507 LNYLKVEAAESAAA
-521 AAESESASTEI
+521 AASESASAE
-532 DSADTTDASTE
+532 TDASTE

>member
-1 MSKKETQNIEEQKE
+1 MSKKESQNIEEQKE
-15 KVVTKY
+15 KAVTKY
-21 DLKMQRRAEEKAKA
+21 DLKMQKRAEEKARAK
-35 EKEKKAS
+35 KEKQVS
-42 LITSIVIVAALVCF
+42 LITSILIVAALVCF

-66 TVHGTYIKVA
+66 TVHGTYVKVA
-76 GEKVSRLEF
+76 GENISRLEF
-85 DYHYNM
+85 DYNYNM

-114 LSTQMYSDTLSF
+114 LSTQMYSDSLTF

-166 YVAQAAEAAGMTEK
+166 YVSQAAEAAGMTEK

-187 GTYATISRLK
+187 GAYATTSRLK
-197 PIIMENLE
+197 PIVMENLE
-205 SSGYYN
+205 SSAYYD

-223 AESYYAE
+223 AENYYAE

-237 IDYRMTLINAELPTE
+237 IDYRMTVINAELPTE
-252 PTELADKTEEAAT
+252 PTDLADKTEDT
-265 TESTTDSTSTD
+265 TTTDNTTGSTSTD
-276 ASAES
+276 S
-281 TTEDAAYEPSE
+281 TTGTDTTTYEPSE

-299 EQAKEEAE
+299 EQAKAEA
-307 DALKTIQTAGELHE
+307 DTALKSIAKDGELKE
-321 NAKRTSLSSVT
+321 NAKRTSLASVT

-344 DTTIIEDENNN
+344 DTTVIEDETNN

-365 YLDETPTVDVRAI
+365 YLDETPTVDVRAV

-391 LEEWQNGAATEDSFA
+391 LEEWKSGAATEDSFA

-421 GGLFEALSVSSLS
+421 GGLFEALSVSNVS
-434 DELKDWMAD
+434 DELKDWMTD
-443 SSRAQGDTA
+443 SSRVQGDTA

-457 GESYS
+457 GESYT
-462 YVLYFIGTNE
+462 YVVYFIGTNE
-472 AEWMNSIKNTLLT
+472 AEWMKSIKNTLLT
-485 DIMSDYLEEI
+485 DIMADYLEEI

-500 VEDPKNN
+500 VEDSRNN
-507 LNYLAVEAAESAAA
+507 LNYLKVEAAESAAA
-521 AAESESASTEI
+521 AASESASAET
-532 DSADTTDASTE
+532 DTSTE

>member
-1 MSKKETQNIEEQKE
+1 MSKKESQNIEEQKE
-15 KVVTKY
+15 KAVTKY
-21 DLKMQRRAEEKAKA
+21 DLKMQKRAEEKARAK
-35 EKEKKAS
+35 KEKQVS
-42 LITSIVIVAALVCF
+42 LITSILIVAALVCF

-66 TVHGTYIKVA
+66 TVHGTYVKVA
-76 GEKVSRLEF
+76 GENISRLEF
-85 DYHYNM
+85 DYNYNM

-114 LSTQMYSDTLSF
+114 LSTQMYSDSLTF

-166 YVAQAAEAAGMTEK
+166 YVSQAAEAAGMTEK

-187 GTYATISRLK
+187 GAYATTSRLK
-197 PIIMENLE
+197 PIVMENLE
-205 SSGYYN
+205 SSAYYD

-223 AESYYAE
+223 AENYYAE

-237 IDYRMTLINAELPTE
+237 IDYRMTVINAELPTE
-252 PTELADKTEEAAT
+252 PTDLADKTEDT
-265 TESTTDSTSTD
+265 TTTDNTTGSTSTD
-276 ASAES
+276 S
-281 TTEDAAYEPSE
+281 TTGTDTTTYEPSE

-299 EQAKEEAE
+299 EQAKAEA
-307 DALKTIQTAGELHE
+307 DTALKSIAKDGELKE
-321 NAKRTSLSSVT
+321 NAKRTSLASIT

-344 DTTIIEDENNN
+344 DTTVIEDETNN

-365 YLDETPTVDVRAI
+365 YLDETPTVDVRAV

-391 LEEWQNGAATEDSFA
+391 LEEWKSGAATEDSFA
-406 ELADKYNTASTTTSE
+406 ELADKYNTASATTSE
-421 GGLFEALSVSSLS
+421 GGLFEALSVSNVS
-434 DELKDWMAD
+434 DELKDWMTD
-443 SSRAQGDTA
+443 SSRVQGDTA

-457 GESYS
+457 GESYT
-462 YVLYFIGTNE
+462 YVVYFIGTNE
-472 AEWMNSIKNTLLT
+472 AEWMKSIKNTLLT
-485 DIMSDYLEEI
+485 DIMADYLEGI

-500 VEDPKNN
+500 VEDSRNN
-507 LNYLAVEAAESAAA
+507 LNYLKVEAAESAAA
-521 AAESESASTEI
+521 AASESASAE
-532 DSADTTDASTE
+532 TDASTE

>member
-1 MSKKETQNIEEQKE
+1 MSKKESQNIEEQKE

-21 DLKMQRRAEEKAKA
+21 DLKMQKRAEEKTRAK
-35 EKEKKAS
+35 KEKQVS
-42 LITSIVIVAALVCF
+42 LITSILIVAALVCF

-66 TVHGTYIKVA
+66 TVHGTYVKVA
-76 GEKVSRLEF
+76 GENISRLEF
-85 DYHYNM
+85 DYNYNM

-114 LSTQMYSDTLSF
+114 LSTQMYSDSLTF

-166 YVAQAAEAAGMTEK
+166 YVSQAAEAAGMTEK

-187 GTYATISRLK
+187 GAYATTSRLK
-197 PIIMENLE
+197 PIVMENLE
-205 SSGYYN
+205 SSAYYD

-223 AESYYAE
+223 AENYYAE

-237 IDYRMTLINAELPTE
+237 IDYRMTVINAELPTE
-252 PTELADKTEEAAT
+252 PTDLADKTEDT
-265 TESTTDSTSTD
+265 TTTDNTTGSTSTD
-276 ASAES
+276 S
-281 TTEDAAYEPSE
+281 TTGTDTTTYEPSE

-299 EQAKEEAE
+299 EQAKAEA
-307 DALKTIQTAGELHE
+307 DTALKSIAKDGELKE
-321 NAKRTSLSSVT
+321 NAKRTSLASVT

-344 DTTIIEDENNN
+344 DTTVIEDETNN

-365 YLDETPTVDVRAI
+365 YLDETPTVDVRAV

-391 LEEWQNGAATEDSFA
+391 LEEWKSGAATEDSFA

-421 GGLFEALSVSSLS
+421 GGLFEALSVSNVS
-434 DELKDWMAD
+434 DELKDWMTD
-443 SSRAQGDTA
+443 SSRVQGDTA

-457 GESYS
+457 GESYT
-462 YVLYFIGTNE
+462 YVVYFIGTNE
-472 AEWMNSIKNTLLT
+472 AEWMKSIKNTLLT
-485 DIMSDYLEEI
+485 DIMADYLEEI

-500 VEDPKNN
+500 VEDSRNN
-507 LNYLAVEAAESAAA
+507 LNYLKVEAAESAAA
-521 AAESESASTEI
+521 AASESASAE
-532 DSADTTDASTE
+532 TDASTE

>member
-1 MSKKETQNIEEQKE
+1 MSKKESQNIEEQKE

-21 DLKMQRRAEEKAKA
+21 DLKMQKRAEEKARAK
-35 EKEKKAS
+35 KEKQVS
-42 LITSIVIVAALVCF
+42 LITSILIVAALVCF

-66 TVHGTYIKVA
+66 TVHGTYVKVA
-76 GEKVSRLEF
+76 GENISRLEF
-85 DYHYNM
+85 DYNYNM

-114 LSTQMYSDTLSF
+114 LSTQMYSDSLTF

-166 YVAQAAEAAGMTEK
+166 YVSQAAEAAGMTEK

-187 GTYATISRLK
+187 GAYATTSRLK
-197 PIIMENLE
+197 PIVMENLE
-205 SSGYYN
+205 SSAYYD

-223 AESYYAE
+223 AENYYAE

-237 IDYRMTLINAELPTE
+237 IDYRMTVINAELPTE
-252 PTELADKTEEAAT
+252 PTDLADKTEDT
-265 TESTTDSTSTD
+265 TTTDNTTGSTSTD
-276 ASAES
+276 S
-281 TTEDAAYEPSE
+281 TTGTDTTTYEPSE

-299 EQAKEEAE
+299 EQAKAEA
-307 DALKTIQTAGELHE
+307 DTALKSIAKDGELKE
-321 NAKRTSLSSVT
+321 NAKRTSLASVT

-344 DTTIIEDENNN
+344 DTTVIEDETNN

-365 YLDETPTVDVRAI
+365 YLDETPTVDVRAV

-391 LEEWQNGAATEDSFA
+391 LEEWKSGAATEDSFA

-421 GGLFEALSVSSLS
+421 GGLFEALSVSNVS
-434 DELKDWMAD
+434 DELKDWMTD
-443 SSRAQGDTA
+443 SSRVQGDTA

-457 GESYS
+457 GESYT
-462 YVLYFIGTNE
+462 YVVYFIGTNE
-472 AEWMNSIKNTLLT
+472 AEWMKSIKNTLLT
-485 DIMSDYLEEI
+485 DIMADYLEEI

-500 VEDPKNN
+500 VEDSKNN
-507 LNYLAVEAAESAAA
+507 LNYLKVEAAESAAA
-521 AAESESASTEI
+521 AASESASAE
-532 DSADTTDASTE
+532 TDASTE
-543 SGSTDTTDASTE
+543 SGSADTTDASTE

>member
-1 MSKKETQNIEEQKE
+1 MSKKESQNIEEQKE

-21 DLKMQRRAEEKAKA
+21 DLKMQKRAEEKARAK
-35 EKEKKAS
+35 KEKQVS
-42 LITSIVIVAALVCF
+42 LITSILIVAALVCF

-66 TVHGTYIKVA
+66 TVHGTYVKVA
-76 GEKVSRLEF
+76 GENISRLEF
-85 DYHYNM
+85 DYNYNM

-114 LSTQMYSDTLSF
+114 LSTQMYSDSLTF

-166 YVAQAAEAAGMTEK
+166 YVSQAAEAAGMTEK

-187 GTYATISRLK
+187 GAYATTSRLK
-197 PIIMENLE
+197 PIVMENLE
-205 SSGYYN
+205 SSAYYD

-223 AESYYAE
+223 AENYYAE

-237 IDYRMTLINAELPTE
+237 IDYRMTVINAELPTE
-252 PTELADKTEEAAT
+252 PTDLADKTEDT
-265 TESTTDSTSTD
+265 TTTDNTTDSTSTD
-276 ASAES
+276 S
-281 TTEDAAYEPSE
+281 TTGTDTTTYEPSE

-299 EQAKEEAE
+299 EQAKAEA
-307 DALKTIQTAGELHE
+307 DTALKSIAKDGELKE
-321 NAKRTSLSSVT
+321 NAKRTSLASVT

-344 DTTIIEDENNN
+344 DTTVIEDETNN

-365 YLDETPTVDVRAI
+365 YLDETPTVDVRAV

-391 LEEWQNGAATEDSFA
+391 LEEWKSGVATEDSFA

-421 GGLFEALSVSSLS
+421 GGLFEALSVSNVS
-434 DELKDWMAD
+434 DELKDWMTD
-443 SSRAQGDTA
+443 SSRVQGDTA

-457 GESYS
+457 GESYT
-462 YVLYFIGTNE
+462 YVVYFIGTNE
-472 AEWMNSIKNTLLT
+472 AEWMKSIKNTLLT
-485 DIMSDYLEEI
+485 DIMADYLEEI

-500 VEDPKNN
+500 VEDSRNN
-507 LNYLAVEAAESAAA
+507 LNYLKVEAAESAAA
-521 AAESESASTEI
+521 AASESASAE
-532 DSADTTDASTE
+532 TDASTE

>member
-1 MSKKETQNIEEQKE
+1 MSKKESQNIEEQKE
-15 KVVTKY
+15 KAVTKY
-21 DLKMQRRAEEKAKA
+21 DLKMQKRAEEKARAK
-35 EKEKKAS
+35 KEKQVS
-42 LITSIVIVAALVCF
+42 LITSILIVAALVCF

-66 TVHGTYIKVA
+66 TVHGTYVKVA
-76 GEKVSRLEF
+76 GENISRLEF
-85 DYHYNM
+85 DYNYNM

-114 LSTQMYSDTLSF
+114 LSTQMYSDSLTF

-166 YVAQAAEAAGMTEK
+166 YVSQAAEAAGMTEK

-187 GTYATISRLK
+187 GAYATTSRLK
-197 PIIMENLE
+197 PIVMENLE
-205 SSGYYN
+205 SSAYYD

-223 AESYYAE
+223 AENYYAE

-237 IDYRMTLINAELPTE
+237 IDYRMTVINAELPTE
-252 PTELADKTEEAAT
+252 PTDLADKTEDT
-265 TESTTDSTSTD
+265 TTTDNTTGSTSTD
-276 ASAES
+276 S
-281 TTEDAAYEPSE
+281 TTGTDTTTYEPSE

-299 EQAKEEAE
+299 EQAKAEA
-307 DALKTIQTAGELHE
+307 DTALKSIAKDGELKE
-321 NAKRTSLSSVT
+321 NAKRTSLASVT

-344 DTTIIEDENNN
+344 DTTVIEDETNN

-365 YLDETPTVDVRAI
+365 YLDETPTVDVRAV

-391 LEEWQNGAATEDSFA
+391 LEEWKSGAATEDSFA

-421 GGLFEALSVSSLS
+421 GGLFEALSVSNVS
-434 DELKDWMAD
+434 DELKDWMTD
-443 SSRAQGDTA
+443 TSRVQGDTA

-457 GESYS
+457 GESYT
-462 YVLYFIGTNE
+462 YVVYFIGTNE
-472 AEWMNSIKNTLLT
+472 AEWMKSIKNTLLT
-485 DIMSDYLEEI
+485 DIMADYLEEI

-500 VEDPKNN
+500 VEDSKNN
-507 LNYLAVEAAESAAA
+507 LNYLKVEAAESAAA
-521 AAESESASTEI
+521 AASESASAE
-532 DSADTTDASTE
+532 TDASTE
-543 SGSTDTTDASTE
+543 SGSADTTDASTE

>member
-1 MSKKETQNIEEQKE
+1 MSKKESQNIEEQKE

-21 DLKMQRRAEEKAKA
+21 DLKMQKRAEEKARAK
-35 EKEKKAS
+35 KEKQVS
-42 LITSIVIVAALVCF
+42 LITSILIVAALVCF

-66 TVHGTYIKVA
+66 TVHGTYVKVA
-76 GEKVSRLEF
+76 GENISRLEF
-85 DYHYNM
+85 DYNYNM

-114 LSTQMYSDTLSF
+114 LSTQMYSDSLTF

-166 YVAQAAEAAGMTEK
+166 YVSQAAEAAGMTEK

-187 GTYATISRLK
+187 GTYATTSRLK
-197 PIIMENLE
+197 PIVMENLE
-205 SSGYYN
+205 SSAYYD

-223 AESYYAE
+223 AENYYAE

-237 IDYRMTLINAELPTE
+237 IDYRMTVINAELPTE
-252 PTELADKTEEAAT
+252 PTDLADKTEDTAT
-265 TESTTDSTSTD
+265 TDNTTGSTSTD
-276 ASAES
+276 S
-281 TTEDAAYEPSE
+281 TTGTDTTTYEPSE

-299 EQAKEEAE
+299 EQAKAEA
-307 DALKTIQTAGELHE
+307 DTALKSIAKDGELKE
-321 NAKRTSLSSVT
+321 NAKRTSLASVT

-365 YLDETPTVDVRAI
+365 YLDETPTVDVRAV
-378 ILSNDGDVSADSV
+378 ILSDDGDVSADSV
-391 LEEWQNGAATEDSFA
+391 LEEWKSGAATEDSFA

-421 GGLFEALSVSSLS
+421 GGLFEALSVSNVS
-434 DELKDWMAD
+434 DELKDWMTD
-443 SSRAQGDTA
+443 SSRVNGDTA

-457 GESYS
+457 GESYT

-472 AEWMNSIKNTLLT
+472 AEWMKSIKNTLLT
-485 DIMSDYLEEI
+485 DIMANYLEEI

-500 VEDPKNN
+500 VEDSKNN
-507 LNYLAVEAAESAAA
+507 LNYLKVEAAESAAA
-521 AAESESASTEI
+521 AASESASAE
-532 DSADTTDASTE
+532 TDASTE
-543 SGSTDTTDASTE
+543 SGSADTTDASTE

>member
-1 MSKKETQNIEEQKE
+1 MSKKESQNIEEQKE

-21 DLKMQRRAEEKAKA
+21 DLKMQKRAEEKTRAK
-35 EKEKKAS
+35 KEKQVS
-42 LITSIVIVAALVCF
+42 LITSILIVAALVCF

-66 TVHGTYIKVA
+66 TIHGTYVKVA
-76 GEKVSRLEF
+76 GENISRLEF
-85 DYHYNM
+85 DYNYNM

-114 LSTQMYSDTLSF
+114 LSTQMYSDSLTF

-166 YVAQAAEAAGMTEK
+166 YVSQAAEAAGMTEK

-187 GTYATISRLK
+187 GAYATTSRLK
-197 PIIMENLE
+197 PIVMENLE
-205 SSGYYN
+205 SSAYYD

-223 AESYYAE
+223 AENYYAE

-237 IDYRMTLINAELPTE
+237 IDYRMTVINAELPTE
-252 PTELADKTEEAAT
+252 PTDLADKTEDT
-265 TESTTDSTSTD
+265 TTTDNTTGSTSTD
-276 ASAES
+276 S
-281 TTEDAAYEPSE
+281 TTGTDTTTYEPSE

-299 EQAKEEAE
+299 EQAKAEA
-307 DALKTIQTAGELHE
+307 DTALKSIAKDGELKE
-321 NAKRTSLSSVT
+321 NAKRTSLASVT

-344 DTTIIEDENNN
+344 DTTVIEDETNN

-365 YLDETPTVDVRAI
+365 YLDETPTVDVRAV

-391 LEEWQNGAATEDSFA
+391 LEEWKSGAATEDSFA

-421 GGLFEALSVSSLS
+421 GGLFEALSVSNVS
-434 DELKDWMAD
+434 DELKDWMTD
-443 SSRAQGDTA
+443 SSRVQGDTA

-457 GESYS
+457 GESYT
-462 YVLYFIGTNE
+462 YVVYFIGTNE
-472 AEWMNSIKNTLLT
+472 AEWMKSIKNTLLT
-485 DIMSDYLEEI
+485 DIMADYLEEI

-500 VEDPKNN
+500 VEDSRNN
-507 LNYLAVEAAESAAA
+507 LNYLKVEAAESAAA
-521 AAESESASTEI
+521 AASESASAE
-532 DSADTTDASTE
+532 TDASTE

>member
-1 MSKKETQNIEEQKE
+1 MSKKESQNIEEQKE
-15 KVVTKY
+15 KAVTKY
-21 DLKMQRRAEEKAKA
+21 DLKMQKRAEEKARAK
-35 EKEKKAS
+35 KEKQVS
-42 LITSIVIVAALVCF
+42 LITSILIVAALVCF

-66 TVHGTYIKVA
+66 TVHGTYVKVA
-76 GEKVSRLEF
+76 GENISRLEF
-85 DYHYNM
+85 DYNYNM

-114 LSTQMYSDTLSF
+114 LSTQMYSDSLTF

-166 YVAQAAEAAGMTEK
+166 YVSQAAEAAGMTEK

-187 GTYATISRLK
+187 GAYATTSRLK
-197 PIIMENLE
+197 PIVMENLE
-205 SSGYYN
+205 SSAYYD
-211 SVSDEKMPSDED
+211 SVSDEKMPFDED
-223 AESYYAE
+223 AENYYAE

-237 IDYRMTLINAELPTE
+237 IDYRMTVINAELPTE
-252 PTELADKTEEAAT
+252 PTDLADKTEDT
-265 TESTTDSTSTD
+265 TTTDNTTGSTSTD
-276 ASAES
+276 S
-281 TTEDAAYEPSE
+281 TTGTDTTTYEPSE

-299 EQAKEEAE
+299 EQAKAEA
-307 DALKTIQTAGELHE
+307 DTALKSIAKDGELKE
-321 NAKRTSLSSVT
+321 NAKRTSLASVT

-344 DTTIIEDENNN
+344 DTTVIEDETNN

-365 YLDETPTVDVRAI
+365 YLDETPTVDVRAV

-391 LEEWQNGAATEDSFA
+391 LEEWKSGAATEDSFA

-421 GGLFEALSVSSLS
+421 GGLFEALSVSNVS
-434 DELKDWMAD
+434 DELKDWMTD
-443 SSRAQGDTA
+443 SSRVQGDTA

-457 GESYS
+457 GESYT
-462 YVLYFIGTNE
+462 YVVYFIGTNE
-472 AEWMNSIKNTLLT
+472 AEWMKSIKNTLLT
-485 DIMSDYLEEI
+485 DIMADYLEEI

-500 VEDPKNN
+500 VEDSRNN
-507 LNYLAVEAAESAAA
+507 LNYLKVEAAESAAA
-521 AAESESASTEI
+521 AASESASAE
-532 DSADTTDASTE
+532 TDASTE

>member
-1 MSKKETQNIEEQKE
+1 MSKKESQNIEEQKE

-21 DLKMQRRAEEKAKA
+21 DLKMQKRAEEKARAK
-35 EKEKKAS
+35 KEKQVS
-42 LITSIVIVAALVCF
+42 LITSILIVAALVCF

-66 TVHGTYIKVA
+66 TVHGTYVKVA
-76 GEKVSRLEF
+76 GENISRLEF
-85 DYHYNM
+85 DYNYNM

-114 LSTQMYSDTLSF
+114 LSTQMYSDSLTF

-166 YVAQAAEAAGMTEK
+166 YVSQAAEAAGMTEK

-187 GTYATISRLK
+187 GAYATTSRLK
-197 PIIMENLE
+197 PIVMENLE
-205 SSGYYN
+205 SSAYYD

-223 AESYYAE
+223 AENYYAE

-237 IDYRMTLINAELPTE
+237 IDYRMTVINAELPTE
-252 PTELADKTEEAAT
+252 PTDLADKTEDT
-265 TESTTDSTSTD
+265 TTTDNTTGSTSTD
-276 ASAES
+276 S
-281 TTEDAAYEPSE
+281 TTGTDTTTYEPSE

-299 EQAKEEAE
+299 EQAKAEA
-307 DALKTIQTAGELHE
+307 DTALKSIAKDGELKE
-321 NAKRTSLSSVT
+321 NAKRTSLASVT

-344 DTTIIEDENNN
+344 DTTVIEDETNN

-365 YLDETPTVDVRAI
+365 YLDETPTVDVRAV

-391 LEEWQNGAATEDSFA
+391 LEEWKSGAATEDSFA

-421 GGLFEALSVSSLS
+421 GGLFEALSVSNVS
-434 DELKDWMAD
+434 DELKDWMTD
-443 SSRAQGDTA
+443 SSRVQGDTA

-457 GESYS
+457 GESYT
-462 YVLYFIGTNE
+462 YVVYFIGTNE
-472 AEWMNSIKNTLLT
+472 AEWMKSIKNTLLT
-485 DIMSDYLEEI
+485 DIMADYLEEI

-500 VEDPKNN
+500 VEDSRNN
-507 LNYLAVEAAESAAA
+507 LNYLKVEAAESAAA
-521 AAESESASTEI
+521 AASESASAE
-532 DSADTTDASTE
+532 TDASTE

>member
-1 MSKKETQNIEEQKE
+1 MSKKESQNIEEQKE
-15 KVVTKY
+15 KAVTKY
-21 DLKMQRRAEEKAKA
+21 DLKMQKRAEEKARAK
-35 EKEKKAS
+35 KEKQVS
-42 LITSIVIVAALVCF
+42 LITSILIVAALVCF

-66 TVHGTYIKVA
+66 TVHGTYVKVA
-76 GEKVSRLEF
+76 GENISRLEF
-85 DYHYNM
+85 DYNYNM

-114 LSTQMYSDTLSF
+114 LSTQMYSDSLTF

-166 YVAQAAEAAGMTEK
+166 YVSQAAEAAGMTEK

-187 GTYATISRLK
+187 GAYATTSRLK
-197 PIIMENLE
+197 PIVMENLE
-205 SSGYYN
+205 SSAYYD

-223 AESYYAE
+223 AENYYAE

-237 IDYRMTLINAELPTE
+237 IDYRMTVINAELPTE
-252 PTELADKTEEAAT
+252 PTDLADKTEDT
-265 TESTTDSTSTD
+265 TTTDNTTGSTSTD
-276 ASAES
+276 S
-281 TTEDAAYEPSE
+281 TTGTDTTTYEPSE

-299 EQAKEEAE
+299 EQAKAEA
-307 DALKTIQTAGELHE
+307 DAALKSIAKDGELKE
-321 NAKRTSLSSVT
+321 NAKRTSLASVT

-344 DTTIIEDENNN
+344 DTTVIEDETNN

-365 YLDETPTVDVRAI
+365 YLDETPTVDVRAV

-391 LEEWQNGAATEDSFA
+391 LEEWKSGAATEDSFA

-421 GGLFEALSVSSLS
+421 GGLFEALSVSNVS
-434 DELKDWMAD
+434 DELKDWMTD
-443 SSRAQGDTA
+443 SSRVQGDTA

-457 GESYS
+457 GESYT
-462 YVLYFIGTNE
+462 YVVYFIGTNE
-472 AEWMNSIKNTLLT
+472 AEWMKSIKNTLLT
-485 DIMSDYLEEI
+485 DIMADYLEEI

-500 VEDPKNN
+500 VEDSRNN
-507 LNYLAVEAAESAAA
+507 LNYLKVEAAESAAA
-521 AAESESASTEI
+521 AASESASAE
-532 DSADTTDASTE
+532 TDASTE

>member
-1 MSKKETQNIEEQKE
+1 MSKKESQNIEEQKE

-21 DLKMQRRAEEKAKA
+21 DLKMQKRAEEKARAK
-35 EKEKKAS
+35 KEKQVS
-42 LITSIVIVAALVCF
+42 LITSILIVAALVCF

-66 TVHGTYIKVA
+66 TVHGTYVKVA
-76 GEKVSRLEF
+76 GENISRLEF
-85 DYHYNM
+85 DYNYNM

-114 LSTQMYSDTLSF
+114 LSTQMYSDSLTF

-166 YVAQAAEAAGMTEK
+166 YVSQAAEAAGMTEK

-187 GTYATISRLK
+187 GAYATTSRLK
-197 PIIMENLE
+197 PIVMENLE
-205 SSGYYN
+205 SSAYYD

-223 AESYYAE
+223 AENYYAE

-237 IDYRMTLINAELPTE
+237 IDYRMTVINAELPTE
-252 PTELADKTEEAAT
+252 PTDLADKTEDT
-265 TESTTDSTSTD
+265 TTTDNTTGSTSTD
-276 ASAES
+276 S
-281 TTEDAAYEPSE
+281 TTGTDTTTYEPSE

-299 EQAKEEAE
+299 EQAKAEA
-307 DALKTIQTAGELHE
+307 DTALKSIAKDGELKE
-321 NAKRTSLSSVT
+321 NAKRTSLASVT
-332 REWLFDESRKAG
+332 REWLFDESRKVG
-344 DTTIIEDENNN
+344 DTTVIEDETNN

-365 YLDETPTVDVRAI
+365 YLDETPTVDVRAV

-391 LEEWQNGAATEDSFA
+391 LEEWKSGAATEDSFA

-421 GGLFEALSVSSLS
+421 GGLFEALSVSNVS
-434 DELKDWMAD
+434 DELKDWMTD
-443 SSRAQGDTA
+443 SSRVQGDTA

-457 GESYS
+457 GESYT
-462 YVLYFIGTNE
+462 YVVYFIGTNE
-472 AEWMNSIKNTLLT
+472 AEWMKSIKNTLLT
-485 DIMSDYLEEI
+485 DIMADYLEEI

-500 VEDPKNN
+500 VEDSRNN
-507 LNYLAVEAAESAAA
+507 LNYLKVEAAESAAA
-521 AAESESASTEI
+521 AASESASAE
-532 DSADTTDASTE
+532 TDASTE

>member
-1 MSKKETQNIEEQKE
+1 MSKKESQNIEEQKE
-15 KVVTKY
+15 KAVTKY
-21 DLKMQRRAEEKAKA
+21 DLKMQKRAEEKARAK
-35 EKEKKAS
+35 KEKQVS
-42 LITSIVIVAALVCF
+42 LITSILIVAALVCF

-66 TVHGTYIKVA
+66 TVHGTYVKVA
-76 GEKVSRLEF
+76 GENISRLEF
-85 DYHYNM
+85 DYNYTM

-114 LSTQMYSDTLSF
+114 LSTQMYSDSLTF

-166 YVAQAAEAAGMTEK
+166 YVSQAAEAAGMTEK

-187 GTYATISRLK
+187 GAYATTSRLK
-197 PIIMENLE
+197 PIVMENLE
-205 SSGYYN
+205 SSAYYD

-223 AESYYAE
+223 AENYYAE

-237 IDYRMTLINAELPTE
+237 IDYRMTVINAELPTE
-252 PTELADKTEEAAT
+252 PTDLADKTEDT
-265 TESTTDSTSTD
+265 TTTDNTTGSTSTD
-276 ASAES
+276 S
-281 TTEDAAYEPSE
+281 TTGTDTTTYEPSE

-299 EQAKEEAE
+299 EQAKAEA
-307 DALKTIQTAGELHE
+307 DTALKSIAKDGELKE
-321 NAKRTSLSSVT
+321 NAKRTSLASVT

-344 DTTIIEDENNN
+344 DTTVIEDETNN

-365 YLDETPTVDVRAI
+365 YLDETPTVDVRAV

-391 LEEWQNGAATEDSFA
+391 LEEWKSGAATEDSFA

-421 GGLFEALSVSSLS
+421 GGLFEALSVSNVS
-434 DELKDWMAD
+434 DELKDWMTD
-443 SSRAQGDTA
+443 SSRVQGDTA

-457 GESYS
+457 GESYT
-462 YVLYFIGTNE
+462 YVVYFIGTNE
-472 AEWMNSIKNTLLT
+472 AEWMKSIKNTLLT
-485 DIMSDYLEEI
+485 DIMADYLEEI

-500 VEDPKNN
+500 VEDSRNN
-507 LNYLAVEAAESAAA
+507 LNYLKVEAAESAAA
-521 AAESESASTEI
+521 AASESASAE
-532 DSADTTDASTE
+532 TDASTE

>member
-1 MSKKETQNIEEQKE
+1 MSKKESQNIEEQKE
-15 KVVTKY
+15 KAVTKY
-21 DLKMQRRAEEKAKA
+21 DLKMQKRAEEKARAK
-35 EKEKKAS
+35 KEKQVS
-42 LITSIVIVAALVCF
+42 LITSILIVAALVCF

-66 TVHGTYIKVA
+66 TVHGTYVKVA
-76 GEKVSRLEF
+76 GENISRLEF
-85 DYHYNM
+85 DYNYNM

-114 LSTQMYSDTLSF
+114 LSTQMYSDSLTF

-166 YVAQAAEAAGMTEK
+166 YVSQAAEAAGMTEK

-187 GTYATISRLK
+187 GAYATTSRLK
-197 PIIMENLE
+197 PIVMENLE
-205 SSGYYN
+205 SSAYYD

-223 AESYYAE
+223 AENYYAE

-237 IDYRMTLINAELPTE
+237 IDYRMTVINAELPTE
-252 PTELADKTEEAAT
+252 PTDLADKTEDT
-265 TESTTDSTSTD
+265 TTTDNTTGSTSTD
-276 ASAES
+276 S
-281 TTEDAAYEPSE
+281 TTGTDTTTYEPSE

-299 EQAKEEAE
+299 EQAKAEA
-307 DALKTIQTAGELHE
+307 DTALKSIAKDGELKE
-321 NAKRTSLSSVT
+321 NAKRTSLASVT

-344 DTTIIEDENNN
+344 DTTVIEDETNN

-365 YLDETPTVDVRAI
+365 YLDETPTVDVRAV
-378 ILSNDGDVSADSV
+378 ILSNDGDVSADNV
-391 LEEWQNGAATEDSFA
+391 LEEWKSGAATEDSFA

-421 GGLFEALSVSSLS
+421 GGLFEALSVSNVS
-434 DELKDWMAD
+434 DELKDWMTD
-443 SSRAQGDTA
+443 SSRVQGDTA

-457 GESYS
+457 GESYT
-462 YVLYFIGTNE
+462 YVVYFIGTNE
-472 AEWMNSIKNTLLT
+472 AEWMKSIKNTLLT
-485 DIMSDYLEEI
+485 DIMADYLEEI

-500 VEDPKNN
+500 VEDSRNN
-507 LNYLAVEAAESAAA
+507 LNYLKVEAAESAAA
-521 AAESESASTEI
+521 AASESASAE
-532 DSADTTDASTE
+532 TDASTE